1 MGLFHSIESLA
12 YVVFPVCFCN
22 EITLKSSHIPNS
34 VSSKH
39 CHTSIPCMSH
49 DSIGGRFT
57 IQGIYKYPD
66 LVMTEKG
73 VSDLTQHF
81 LVKNNISCLRRLK
94 KSDNNRMAR
103 AVSAN
108 IVGDTIDLKEEDLG
122 TGCGLFEIKKI
133 GDEYFSYII
142 KCKNPKA
149 CSIVLR
155 GAIKDLLNEA
165 EMNLQD
171 AMQVI

>member
-1 MGLFHSIESLA
+1 
-12 YVVFPVCFCN
+12 
-22 EITLKSSHIPNS
+22 
-34 VSSKH
+34 
-39 CHTSIPCMSH
+39 
-49 DSIGGRFT
+49 
-57 IQGIYKYPD
+57 
-66 LVMTEKG
+66 MTEKG

-155 GAIKDLLNEA
+155 GAIKDLLNEV